1 MIRIAT
7 LLLLLLLLLLLSCL
21 PPVHAADEEPLSLT
35 FDNAPVER
43 ILQALAD
50 YQQINL
56 MIAPEVEGSLSL
68 RLDNLPW
75 HQALNLVARMAK
87 LTLVEQNNVL
97 LVYPESWQQA
107 REAEQQSQLQQVPL
121 QQRAVILRYAS
132 ASEVYASLLSER
144 QSLMTP
150 RGSVTVDKR
159 TNALLLRDS
168 AAALKE
174 TERWIRALDLPLE
187 QIELSAHIVT
197 ISEEHLQ
204 ELGVKWGLQA
214 GDAAVNDIL
223 HHPRLDVPLA
233 VSSPGISVGMALARI
248 GGQLLD
254 LELSALEQE
263 NQIEIIAS
271 PRLFTSHQQ
280 TASIKQG
287 TEIPYEVSAG
297 NSGATSIEFKEAVL
311 GMEVTP
317 TISGNGRIQ
326 LKIHISQNMPGRSI
340 RTGDSDILSIDKQE
354 IETQV
359 TVSDGQTLAL
369 GGIFQQQRT
378 RGQNQVPL
386 LGNVPLIGGLFR
398 QQSDQRKKRELVIF
412 ITPRL
417 VREAA
422 LTAG

>member
-1 MIRIAT
+1 MKRILT
-7 LLLLLLLLLLLSCL
+7 LWLALCCLL
-21 PPVHAADEEPLSLT
+21 PAHAADDQRLSLA

-56 MIAPEVEGSLSL
+56 IIAPEVAGSLSL
-68 RLDNLPW
+68 RLDDLPW
-75 HQALNLVARMAK
+75 HQALELVARMAK
-87 LTLVEQNNVL
+87 LTLIEHENVL

-107 REAEQQSQLQQVPL
+107 QRLTRDEEQKDRLQQAPL
-121 QQRAVILRYAS
+121 QQRAVLLHYAS
-132 ASEVYASLLSER
+132 ASEIHRSLLSER

-159 TNALLLRDS
+159 TNTLLIRDT
-168 AAALKE
+168 AAALQE
-174 TERWIRALDLPLE
+174 TERWLKALDLPLE
-187 QIELSAHIVT
+187 QIELAAHIVT
-197 ISEEHLQ
+197 ISEEHLH
-204 ELGVKWGLQA
+204 ELGVNWGLQA
-214 GDAAVNDIL
+214 GDAAVTQAL
-223 HHPRLDVPLA
+223 HHPRLAIPLA
-233 VSSPGISVGMALARI
+233 VRSPGASVGMTLARI

-287 TEIPYEVSAG
+287 TEIPYQVSAG
-297 NSGATSIEFKEAVL
+297 NSGATSVEFKEAVL

-317 TISGNGRIQ
+317 SVSGQGRIQ
-326 LKIHISQNMPGRSI
+326 LKIHISQNMPGRNI
-340 RTGDSDILSIDKQE
+340 KTGDNEVLSIDKQE

-359 TVSDGQTLAL
+359 TVRDGETLAL

-378 RGQNQVPL
+378 RGENRVPI
-386 LGNVPLIGGLFR
+386 LGKVPLIGGLFR
-398 QQSDQRKKRELVIF
+398 QQSEQRKKRELVIF

>member
-1 MIRIAT
+1 MRRIP
-7 LLLLLLLLLLLSCL
+7 LLLLAASCL
-21 PPVHAADEEPLSLT
+21 PPVFAADDQRLSLA

-56 MIAPEVEGSLSL
+56 VIAPEVQGSLSL
-68 RLDNLPW
+68 RLDDLPW
-75 HQALNLVARMAK
+75 HQALDLVARMAK
-87 LTLVEQNNVL
+87 LTLIEHQNVL

-107 REAEQQSQLQQVPL
+107 QRQARDEQQKEQMQQVPL
-121 QQRAVILRYAS
+121 QQRAVLLHYAS
-132 ASEVYASLLSER
+132 ASDLYRSLLSER
-144 QSLMTP
+144 QSLMTS

-159 TNALLLRDS
+159 TNTLLLRDT
-168 AAALKE
+168 AAALQE
-174 TERWIRALDLPLE
+174 TERWLRALDLPLE
-187 QIELSAHIVT
+187 QIELAAHIVT
-197 ISEEHLQ
+197 ISEEHLH
-204 ELGVKWGLQA
+204 ELGVNWGLQA
-214 GDAAVNDIL
+214 GDAAVTDAL
-223 HHPRLDVPLA
+223 HHPRLAIPLA
-233 VSSPGISVGMALARI
+233 LSSPGGSVGMTLARL

-287 TEIPYEVSAG
+287 TEIPYEVTAG

-317 TISGNGRIQ
+317 SVSGNGRIQ
-326 LKIHISQNMPGRSI
+326 LKIHISQNMPGRSVK
-340 RTGDSDILSIDKQE
+340 TGDSEVLSIDKQE

-359 TVSDGQTLAL
+359 TLRDGETLAL
-369 GGIFQQQRT
+369 GGIFQQQRSQGEN
-378 RGQNQVPL
+378 RVPL
-386 LGNVPLIGGLFR
+386 LGKAPLIGGLFR
-398 QQSDQRKKRELVIF
+398 QRSEQRKKKELVIF

>member
-1 MIRIAT
+1 MIRIT
-7 LLLLLLLLLLLSCL
+7 TLLLLLSCL
-21 PPVHAADEEPLSLT
+21 LPVYAADEEPLSLT

-75 HQALNLVARMAK
+75 HQALDLVARMAK
-87 LTLVEQNNVL
+87 LTLVEQDNVL

-107 REAEQQSQLQQVPL
+107 QQQAREAEKQSQLQQVPL

-233 VSSPGISVGMALARI
+233 VSSPNISVGMALARI